1 MASLSDT
8 YLMAR
13 LVDRMV
19 RMNDDDWLQRAQRI
33 ADDVLFPDAGTVDR
47 SGDRLADHLNLLA
60 DEGFYGLAAPVE
72 YGGVG
77 RAGFPIVADVI
88 ATLAGGCLT
97 TAFVWLQHLAP
108 LMAVAGIAGE
118 RDRAGWLPPLAAGR
132 VRAGLAMSRPDLIH
146 ARQVPGGYLL
156 SGESAWV
163 TGWGLVDV
171 LLVGAVDD
179 SGLLHFF
186 MVDAAGS
193 GSLVAHDTQLLAV
206 QASRTVSLRFTDH
219 FVPTERLG
227 HTQPLDTFV
236 ASQVAGT
243 VMNGFLALGV
253 AGRCA
258 QLLGDAS
265 DLDADIADARLRL
278 LTAGPDEV
286 PEARANSSLLAARAA
301 ARLVV
306 QTGSRSVLA
315 DQNAGRLYRESGFLL
330 VFGLRPTI
338 KQAMLQRLSLWASA
352 PA

>member
-1 MASLSDT
+1 
-8 YLMAR
+8 
-13 LVDRMV
+13 MV
-19 RMNDDDWLQRAQRI
+19 RMDDELGWVIRARRI
-33 ADDVLFPDAGTVDR
+33 ADDVLFPAAMSVER
-47 SGDRLADHLNLLA
+47 ADQVPAAHLDLLA
-60 DEGFYGLAAPVE
+60 REGFYGVAAPLDF
-72 YGGVG
+72 GGVG
-77 RAGFPIVADVI
+77 PAGFPIVADVV
-88 ATLAGGCLT
+88 AALAGGCLT

-146 ARQVPGGYLL
+146 VRPVPGGYLL

-179 SGLLHFF
+179 RGLLHFF

-193 GSLVAHDTQLLAV
+193 GSLVAHDSQLLAV
-206 QASRTVSLRFTDH
+206 QASRTVALRFTDH
-219 FVPTERLG
+219 FVPNERLG

-243 VMNGFLALGV
+243 VLNGFLALGV

-258 QLLGDAS
+258 QQLGDAT

-278 LTAGPDEV
+278 LTAAPDEV

-315 DQNAGRLYRESGFLL
+315 DQHAGRLYRESGFLL

-338 KQAMLQRLSLWASA
+338 KQAMLQRLSLPASA
-352 PA
+352 PV